1 MLALHDVYYNLAR
14 ITIAPRF
21 PATEAGVSG
30 ARLGDGRNYFS
41 AECIQIERG
50 VRTRHM
56 PDEILPSKS
65 ESLRA
70 SAARLI
76 RESRRLRRTLV
87 RMLQEAEKLR
97 RLDPGKDRGGNG
109 STL

>member
-1 MLALHDVYYNLAR
+1 
-14 ITIAPRF
+14 
-21 PATEAGVSG
+21 
-30 ARLGDGRNYFS
+30 
-41 AECIQIERG
+41 
-50 VRTRHM
+50 M

-97 RLDPGKDRGGNG
+97 RLGSKKDRGGDAT
-109 STL
+109 TL